1 MKIDI
6 FNIKKYL
13 RTPGDATLAR
23 VGHVNA
29 AVNAAARPY
38 KVYTALLSQTGT
50 NAPVA
55 TILENTLGVVPTYSY
70 GGAGE
75 YKVIHTDGFTL
86 NKTVVFMNTALN
98 SQTASILIDY
108 QSNDAIHISTFDT
121 TPQNDILFNTSIEI
135 RVYN

>member
-1 MKIDI
+1 MPLITRTAKGSELTIVEMDA
-6 FNIKKYL
+6 NLTYL
-13 RTPGDATLAR
+13 QSLA
-23 VGHVNA
+23 A
-29 AVNAAARPY
+29 PAY
-38 KVYTALLSQTGT
+38 KVYTALLTQTGT

-55 TILENTLGVVPTYSY
+55 TVLENTLGGVPTYSY